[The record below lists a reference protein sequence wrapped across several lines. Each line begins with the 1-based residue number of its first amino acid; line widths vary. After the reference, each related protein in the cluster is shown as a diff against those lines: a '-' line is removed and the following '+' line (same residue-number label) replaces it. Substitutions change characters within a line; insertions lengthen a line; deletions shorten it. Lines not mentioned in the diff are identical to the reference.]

1 MAIIKTPGE
10 YPKRI
15 GNYVIYTSREQIIL
29 RTVSGFTSAALKK
42 SAKYKKCRQNASEFG
57 RLSALCKTIR
67 VALQP
72 ILPKSNNLEIVNA
85 CTKKMREV
93 MTFDTVSKKG
103 MRTLENGLK
112 TTEGKLHLQHYQFNP
127 QITYALAVTV
137 NDTVTVDATTIVF
150 PKQSQYV
157 AATIHYLDCDWKTQ
171 NYTLITGEKTLY
183 KRNKIPAILT
193 LPFPEATTQGTVFT
207 ILELAFYR
215 KEKNNVV
222 LMEDDSSKV
231 VMVLKVE

>member
-1 MAIIKTPGE
+1 MAIIKTPGN

-67 VALQP
+67 LALQP
-72 ILPKSNNLEIVNA
+72 ILPKSNNLALVNSF
-85 CTKKMREV
+85 TKIMREV
-93 MTFDTVSKKG
+93 MTFDTASKKG
-103 MRTLENGLK
+103 LRTVEGGLS
-112 TTEGKLHLQHYQFNP
+112 TTEGKLHLQNYQFNP
-127 QITYALAVTV
+127 QITYALPVTLS
-137 NDTVTVDATTIVF
+137 DTVTIDATTIVF

-157 AATIHYLDCDWKTQ
+157 AATIHYLDCDWETK
-171 NYTLITGEKTLY
+171 NHTLITGEKTLY

-207 ILELAFYR
+207 ILELAFYG

-231 VMVLKVE
+231 VMVLRVE

>member
-1 MAIIKTPGE
+1 MAIIKTPGN

-42 SAKYKKCRQNASEFG
+42 SGKYKKCRQNASEFG

-72 ILPKSNNLEIVNA
+72 ILPKANNLAIVNG
-85 CTKKMREV
+85 CTKIMREV

-103 MRTLENGLK
+103 MRTVEAGLS
-112 TTEGKLHLQHYQFNP
+112 TTEGKMHLQNYQFNP
-127 QITYALAVTV
+127 QITYKLPVTV
-137 NDTVTVDATTIVF
+137 SDTVTVDTTAIVF

-157 AATIHYLDCDWKTQ
+157 AATVHYLDCDWETKNHTF
-171 NYTLITGEKTLY
+171 ITGEKTLY
-183 KRNKIPAILT
+183 KRNEVPAILT
-193 LPFPEATTQGTVFT
+193 LPLPEETTKGTVFT
-207 ILELAFYR
+207 ILELAFY
-215 KEKNNVV
+215 KKVKGNLVT
-222 LMEDDSSKV
+222 MEEDSSKV
-231 VMVLKVE
+231 VMVLRVE